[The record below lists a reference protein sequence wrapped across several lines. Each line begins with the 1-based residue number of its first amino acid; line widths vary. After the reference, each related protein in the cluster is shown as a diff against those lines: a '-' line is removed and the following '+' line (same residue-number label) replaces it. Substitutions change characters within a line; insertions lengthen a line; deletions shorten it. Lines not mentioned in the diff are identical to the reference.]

1 MDNLAYNNINYKSS
15 PAMRCIKCEK
25 LLQRLDLLSLAK

>member
-1 MDNLAYNNINYKSS
+1 MDNLAYNTYKSS

-25 LLQRLDLLSLAK
+25 LLERLDLLSLAK